1 MVMESLRLRACAKV
15 NLAIDVVR
23 RRPDG
28 YHDVRMIMQML
39 DLCDFVTLRRMEE
52 AGIRLSCDHPDL
64 PCDDGNIAYRAAALM
79 MERFDLQGGVRI
91 EIEKHIPLA
100 AGMAGGSTDCA
111 AVLQG
116 MNALF
121 QLGLDLKQLMDIGVT
136 LGADVPFCL
145 MQGTALSEGIGEILS
160 PLPSMPDLPVLIAK
174 PPIGVSTKYVYEHL
188 RLDEQI
194 IHPDIDGMVRAL
206 QDGDLAGITE
216 RLGNVLET
224 VTIPEHP
231 EIAEIKKIM
240 EDHGAAGALMSG
252 SGPTVFGIFTGKEEA
267 EKAMEDIL
275 NKGIAQDVCITR
287 PV

>member
-1 MVMESLRLRACAKV
+1 MESLRLRACAKV